1 MSRISIGRLYR
12 RLGEETSTPTISAW
26 TLLKRIIGDLLR
38 YRLTLVV
45 VVASIIAFT
54 VTSLLTP
61 YVLGLI
67 IDEYI
72 LKGNIAGL
80 ASMASVYLALLV
92 GQWFSQMVR
101 SYSIQTIGQSFL
113 RDLRNKVFSKLQRL
127 SYSFYTKRRI
137 GDLISITINDTSM
150 LNDVLV
156 SGILSVIGDLIA
168 VIGIIGIMFYLSPLL
183 AGVALANIPVL
194 VLIARVFG
202 KKLKEAHQVTR
213 KKIAD
218 VTSVVEETVAG
229 IPVIKAFGREEDV
242 ANSFKE
248 VSRLTVNAYIRIAK
262 LMGLFWP
269 SMDFTV
275 TLSTVLVL
283 VYGGYLAITGVI
295 SIGLIVAFIQYTNRL
310 GRPITQFVNM
320 YDSLQAALAA
330 AERIYGILD
339 SREEIPE
346 HPEAVELGEVRGEI
360 RFENVSFSYIPGRPV
375 LKNIN
380 LHIRPGETV
389 ALVGHTGAG
398 KTTLVNLILRFYD
411 PDEGRILLDGVDIR
425 KIKLKSLRKTISYVP
440 QETYLFPGTILDN
453 IRIGR
458 PDASDSEVIEI
469 CRRLGIHRFIEHLP
483 HGYQTDA
490 GEAGKK
496 LSTGEKQLIAI
507 ARAMLRNP
515 KIVILDEALSS
526 VDTATE
532 ELIRRA
538 MRELMRNRTSIIIA
552 HRLSTAREANRIIVL
567 EKGRIVEEGSHEELM
582 ARKGRY
588 YELYMNM
595 LKAQA
600 SKAISVSVET

>member
-1 MSRISIGRLYR
+1 MSRIGRWYR
-12 RLGEETSTPTISAW
+12 IGEEGSTSSISAW
-26 TLLKRIIGDLLR
+26 TLLKRVVRDLAR
-38 YRLTLVV
+38 YRLTLIVV
-45 VVASIIAFT
+45 VVSIIAFT
-54 VTSLLTP
+54 ITSLLTP

-72 LKGNIAGL
+72 LKGNVTGL
-80 ASMASVYLALLV
+80 APMVAIYLALLV
-92 GQWFSQMVR
+92 GQWFSQMTR
-101 SYSIQTIGQSFL
+101 SYSIQTIGQLFL
-113 RDLRNKVFSKLQRL
+113 RDLRNKVFSKLQKL

-150 LNDVLV
+150 LNDVLI

-168 VIGIIGIMFYLSPLL
+168 VVGIIGIMFYLSPLL

-194 VLIARVFG
+194 ILIAKVFG
-202 KKLKEAHQVTR
+202 KKLKEAHRVTR
-213 KKIAD
+213 KKIAE
-218 VTSVVEETVAG
+218 VTTVVEETVAG

-242 ANSFKE
+242 TNNFRG

-269 SMDFTV
+269 SMDFTT

-283 VYGGYLAITGVI
+283 VYGGYLTITGVA

-310 GRPITQFVNM
+310 SRPITQFVNM

-330 AERIYGILD
+330 AERIYGILY
-339 SREEIPE
+339 SKEEIPE
-346 HPEAVELGEVRGEI
+346 HPEAIELEKVRGEI
-360 RFENVSFSYIPGRPV
+360 EFRNVSFSYIPGKKV
-375 LKNIN
+375 LQNIN
-380 LHIRPGETV
+380 LHIKPGETI

-398 KTTLVNLILRFYD
+398 KTTLANLILRFYD
-411 PDEGRILLDGVDIR
+411 PDEGEILIDGVDIR
-425 KIKLKSLRKTISYVP
+425 KIKLKSLRKIVSYVP

-453 IRIGR
+453 IKLGK
-458 PDASDSEVIEI
+458 PEASDKEVIEI
-469 CRRLGIHRFIEHLP
+469 CKKLGIHQFIERLP

-490 GEAGKK
+490 GEAGRK

-515 KIVILDEALSS
+515 AIVILDEALSS

-538 MRELMRNRTSIIIA
+538 MRELMKGRTSIIIA
-552 HRLSTAREANRIIVL
+552 HRLSTARECHRIIVL
-567 EKGRIVEEGSHEELM
+567 ENGRIVEEGSHEDLM
-582 ARKGRY
+582 AKKGKY

-595 LKAQA
+595 LKTQITRT
-600 SKAISVSVET
+600 ISVEV

>member
-1 MSRISIGRLYR
+1 MSKWYR
-12 RLGEETSTPTISAW
+12 RLGEKDGNPSISAW
-26 TLLKRIIGDLLR
+26 ILLRRVVGDLAR
-38 YRLTLVV
+38 YRLTLTI

-54 VTSLLTP
+54 LTSLLTP

-72 LKGNIAGL
+72 LKGNVAGL
-80 ASMASVYLALLV
+80 ASMTAVYLGLLV
-92 GQWFSQMVR
+92 GQWFSQMAR
-101 SYSIQTIGQSFL
+101 SYSIQTIGQLFL

-168 VIGIIGIMFYLSPLL
+168 VIGIIGIMLYLNPLL

-202 KKLKEAHQVTR
+202 KKLKEAHRVTR
-213 KKIAD
+213 KKIAE
-218 VTSVVEETVAG
+218 VTTAVEETVAG
-229 IPVIKAFGREEDV
+229 ISVIKAFGREEDIT
-242 ANSFKE
+242 NSFRE
-248 VSRLTVNAYIRIAK
+248 VSRLTVDAYIRIAK

-283 VYGGYLAITGVI
+283 VYGGYLTITGAA

-310 GRPITQFVNM
+310 SRPITQFVNM

-339 SREEIPE
+339 STEEIPE
-346 HPEAVELGEVRGEI
+346 HPEAIELENARGEI
-360 RFENVSFSYIPGRPV
+360 EFRNVSFAYIPGKPV
-375 LKNIN
+375 LQDIN
-380 LHIRPGETV
+380 LHIKPGETV

-398 KTTLVNLILRFYD
+398 KTTLANLILRFYD
-411 PDEGRILLDGVDIR
+411 PDQGEILIDGIDIR
-425 KIKLKSLRKTISYVP
+425 RIKLKSLRKIVSYVP

-453 IRIGR
+453 IKLGK
-458 PDASDSEVIEI
+458 PGASDEEVVEI
-469 CRRLGIHRFIEHLP
+469 CKKLGIHQFIERLP

-507 ARAMLRNP
+507 ARAMLRDP
-515 KIVILDEALSS
+515 AIVILDEALSS

-532 ELIRRA
+532 ELIRKA
-538 MRELMRNRTSIIIA
+538 MRELMRGRTSIIIA
-552 HRLSTAREANRIIVL
+552 HRLNTARESHRIIVL
-567 EKGRIVEEGSHEELM
+567 ENGRIIEEGSHEELM
-582 ARKGRY
+582 ARKGKY
-588 YELYMNM
+588 YELYVSM
-595 LKAQA
+595 LKTQA
-600 SKAISVSVET
+600 NLATSMGT

>member
-1 MSRISIGRLYR
+1 MSRIGHLYR
-12 RLGEETSTPTISAW
+12 RLGEAGDSTPSISAW
-26 TLLKRIIGDLLR
+26 SLLKRVVGDLAG
-38 YRLTLVV
+38 YRLTLIVV
-45 VVASIIAFT
+45 VVSIIAFT
-54 VTSLLTP
+54 ITSLLTP

-72 LKGNIAGL
+72 LKGNVAGL
-80 ASMASVYLALLV
+80 ASMTAIYLALLV
-92 GQWFSQMVR
+92 GQWFSQMTR
-101 SYSIQTIGQSFL
+101 SYSIQTIGQLFL

-127 SYSFYTKRRI
+127 SYSFYTRRRI

-168 VIGIIGIMFYLSPLL
+168 VIGVIGIMLYLNPLL
-183 AGVALANIPVL
+183 AGVALANLPIL
-194 VLIARVFG
+194 VLIAKVFG
-202 KKLKEAHQVTR
+202 KKLKEAHRVTR

-218 VTSVVEETVAG
+218 VTTVVEETVAG

-242 ANSFKE
+242 ANSFRE

-283 VYGGYLAITGVI
+283 VYGGYLAVTGAA

-339 SREEIPE
+339 STEEIPE
-346 HPEAVELGEVRGEI
+346 HPEAIELENVRGEI
-360 RFENVSFSYIPGRPV
+360 EFRNVSFSYIPGRPV
-375 LKNIN
+375 LQNIN
-380 LHIRPGETV
+380 LHVKPGETI

-398 KTTLVNLILRFYD
+398 KTTLANLILRFYD
-411 PDEGRILLDGVDIR
+411 PDQGEILIDGIDIR
-425 KIKLKSLRKTISYVP
+425 RIKLKSLRRIVSYVP

-453 IRIGR
+453 IKLGR
-458 PDASDSEVIEI
+458 PDASDREVVEI
-469 CRRLGIHRFIEHLP
+469 CRKLGIHQFIERLP

-515 KIVILDEALSS
+515 AIVILDEALSS
-526 VDTATE
+526 IDTATE

-538 MRELMRNRTSIIIA
+538 MRELMKGRTSIIIA
-552 HRLSTAREANRIIVL
+552 HRLSTARESHRIIVL
-567 EKGRIVEEGSHEELM
+567 ENGRIVEEGSHEELM
-582 ARKGRY
+582 ARRGKY

-595 LKAQA
+595 LKTQA
-600 SKAISVSVET
+600 AGATSMEA

>member
-1 MSRISIGRLYR
+1 MSRIGRWYR
-12 RLGEETSTPTISAW
+12 IGEEDSTSSISAW
-26 TLLKRIIGDLLR
+26 TLLKRVVRDLAR
-38 YRLTLVV
+38 YRLTLIVV
-45 VVASIIAFT
+45 VVSIIAFT
-54 VTSLLTP
+54 ITSLLTP

-72 LKGNIAGL
+72 LKGNVTGL
-80 ASMASVYLALLV
+80 APMVAIYLALLV
-92 GQWFSQMVR
+92 GQWFSQMTR
-101 SYSIQTIGQSFL
+101 SYSIQTIGQLFL
-113 RDLRNKVFSKLQRL
+113 RDLRNKVFSKLQKL

-150 LNDVLV
+150 LNDVLI

-168 VIGIIGIMFYLSPLL
+168 VVGIIGIMFYLSPLL

-194 VLIARVFG
+194 ILIAKVFG
-202 KKLKEAHQVTR
+202 KKLKEAHRVTR
-213 KKIAD
+213 KKIAE
-218 VTSVVEETVAG
+218 VTTVVEETVAG

-242 ANSFKE
+242 TNNFRG

-269 SMDFTV
+269 SMDFTT

-283 VYGGYLAITGVI
+283 VYGGYLTITGVA

-310 GRPITQFVNM
+310 SRPITQFVNM

-330 AERIYGILD
+330 AERIYGILY
-339 SREEIPE
+339 SKEEIPE
-346 HPEAVELGEVRGEI
+346 HPEAIELEKVRGEI
-360 RFENVSFSYIPGRPV
+360 EFRNVSFSYIPGKKV
-375 LKNIN
+375 LQNIN
-380 LHIRPGETV
+380 LHIKPGETI

-398 KTTLVNLILRFYD
+398 KTTLANLILRFYD
-411 PDEGRILLDGVDIR
+411 PDEGEILIDGVDIR
-425 KIKLKSLRKTISYVP
+425 KIKLKSLRKIVSYVP

-453 IRIGR
+453 IKLGK
-458 PDASDSEVIEI
+458 PEASDKEVIEI
-469 CRRLGIHRFIEHLP
+469 CKKLGIHQFIERLP

-490 GEAGKK
+490 GEAGRK

-515 KIVILDEALSS
+515 AIVILDEALSS

-538 MRELMRNRTSIIIA
+538 MRELMKGRTSIIIA
-552 HRLSTAREANRIIVL
+552 HRLSTARECHRIIVL
-567 EKGRIVEEGSHEELM
+567 ENGRIVEEGSHEDLM
-582 ARKGRY
+582 AKKGKY

-595 LKAQA
+595 LKTQITRT
-600 SKAISVSVET
+600 ISVEV

>member
-1 MSRISIGRLYR
+1 MSKWYR
-12 RLGEETSTPTISAW
+12 RLGEKDGNPSISAW
-26 TLLKRIIGDLLR
+26 ILLRRVVGDLAR
-38 YRLTLVV
+38 YRLTLTI

-54 VTSLLTP
+54 LTSLLTP

-72 LKGNIAGL
+72 LKGNVAGL
-80 ASMASVYLALLV
+80 ASMTAVYLGLLV
-92 GQWFSQMVR
+92 GQWFSQMAR
-101 SYSIQTIGQSFL
+101 SYSIQTIGQLFL

-168 VIGIIGIMFYLSPLL
+168 VIGIIGIMLYLNPLL

-202 KKLKEAHQVTR
+202 KKLKEAHRVTR
-213 KKIAD
+213 KKIAE
-218 VTSVVEETVAG
+218 VTTAVEETVAG
-229 IPVIKAFGREEDV
+229 IPVIKAFGREEDIT
-242 ANSFKE
+242 NSFRE
-248 VSRLTVNAYIRIAK
+248 VSRLTVDAYIRIAK

-283 VYGGYLAITGVI
+283 VYGGYLTITGAA

-310 GRPITQFVNM
+310 SRPITQFVNM

-339 SREEIPE
+339 STEEIPE
-346 HPEAVELGEVRGEI
+346 HPEAIELENARGEI
-360 RFENVSFSYIPGRPV
+360 EFRNVSFAYIPGKPV
-375 LKNIN
+375 LQDIN
-380 LHIRPGETV
+380 LHIKPGETV

-398 KTTLVNLILRFYD
+398 KTTLANLILRFYD
-411 PDEGRILLDGVDIR
+411 PDQGEILIDGIDIR
-425 KIKLKSLRKTISYVP
+425 RIKLKSLRKIVSYVP

-453 IRIGR
+453 IKLGK
-458 PDASDSEVIEI
+458 PGASDEEVVEI
-469 CRRLGIHRFIEHLP
+469 CKKLGIHQFIERLP

-507 ARAMLRNP
+507 ARAMLRDP
-515 KIVILDEALSS
+515 AIVILDEALSS

-532 ELIRRA
+532 ELIRKA
-538 MRELMRNRTSIIIA
+538 MRELMRGRTSIIIA
-552 HRLSTAREANRIIVL
+552 HRLNTARESHRIIVL
-567 EKGRIVEEGSHEELM
+567 ENGRIIEEGSHEELM
-582 ARKGRY
+582 ARKGKY
-588 YELYMNM
+588 YELYVSM
-595 LKAQA
+595 LKTQA
-600 SKAISVSVET
+600 NLATSMGT

>member
-1 MSRISIGRLYR
+1 MSRIGIGRLYR
-12 RLGEETSTPTISAW
+12 RIGAEDTSLSISAW
-26 TLLKRIIGDLLR
+26 SLLKRVAGDLAR
-38 YRLTLVV
+38 YRLTLAVV
-45 VVASIIAFT
+45 IASIIAFT

-61 YVLGLI
+61 YILGLI
-67 IDEYI
+67 IDKYI

-80 ASMASVYLALLV
+80 ASMTTVYLALLV
-92 GQWFSQMVR
+92 GQWLSQMTR
-101 SYSIQTIGQSFL
+101 SYSIQTIGQLFL
-113 RDLRNKVFSKLQRL
+113 RDLRNNVFSKLQRL
-127 SYSFYTKRRI
+127 SYGFYTRRRI

-168 VIGIIGIMFYLSPLL
+168 VIGIIGIMLYLNPLL

-194 VLIARVFG
+194 VIIARVFG
-202 KKLKEAHQVTR
+202 KKLKEAHRTTR
-213 KKIAD
+213 KKIAE
-218 VTSVVEETVAG
+218 VTTAVEETVAG
-229 IPVIKAFGREEDV
+229 IPVIKAFSREEDI
-242 ANSFKE
+242 ANSFRR

-283 VYGGYLAITGVI
+283 VYGGYLTITGAA

-330 AERIYGILD
+330 AERIYGIVD
-339 SREEIPE
+339 STEEIPE
-346 HPEAVELGEVRGEI
+346 HPEAVELDKVRGEI
-360 RFENVSFSYIPGRPV
+360 EFRNVSFSYIPGRVV
-375 LKNIN
+375 LQNIN
-380 LHIRPGETV
+380 LHIKPGETI

-398 KTTLVNLILRFYD
+398 KTTLANLILRFYD
-411 PDEGRILLDGVDIR
+411 PDEGEILIDGIDIR
-425 KIKLKSLRKTISYVP
+425 RIKLKSLRRIVSYVP
-440 QETYLFPGTILDN
+440 QETYLFPGTIIDN

-458 PDASDSEVIEI
+458 PDASDEEVVEI
-469 CRRLGIHRFIEHLP
+469 CKRLGINQFIERLP

-515 KIVILDEALSS
+515 AIVILDEALSS

-538 MRELMRNRTSIIIA
+538 MKELMKNRTSIIIA
-552 HRLSTAREANRIIVL
+552 HRLSTARESHRIIVL
-567 EKGRIVEEGSHEELM
+567 ENGRIVEEGSHEELM
-582 ARKGRY
+582 AKKGKY

-595 LKAQA
+595 LRAQA
-600 SKAISVSVET
+600 VEAMTVEV

>member
-1 MSRISIGRLYR
+1 MSRTGIGKLYR
-12 RLGEETSTPTISAW
+12 RIGAVERGPSISAW
-26 TLLKRIIGDLLR
+26 TLLKRVMGDLAR
-38 YRLTLVV
+38 YRLTLTIVIV
-45 VVASIIAFT
+45 SIIAFT
-54 VTSLLTP
+54 VTSLLAP

-80 ASMASVYLALLV
+80 ASMAAVYLALLV
-92 GQWFSQMVR
+92 GQWVSQMTR
-101 SYSIQTIGQSFL
+101 SYSIQTIGQLFL

-127 SYSFYTKRRI
+127 SYGFYTRRRI

-168 VIGIIGIMFYLSPLL
+168 VIGIIGIMLYLNPLL

-194 VLIARVFG
+194 IIIARVFG
-202 KKLKEAHQVTR
+202 RKLKEAHRVTR
-213 KKIAD
+213 KKIAE
-218 VTSVVEETVAG
+218 VTTAVEETVAG

-242 ANSFKE
+242 ANSFRE

-283 VYGGYLAITGVI
+283 VYGGYLAITGAA

-339 SREEIPE
+339 SKEEIPE
-346 HPEAVELGEVRGEI
+346 HPEAIELENVRGEI
-360 RFENVSFSYIPGRPV
+360 EFRNVSFAYTPGRPV
-375 LKNIN
+375 LQNIN
-380 LHIRPGETV
+380 LHIKPGETI

-398 KTTLVNLILRFYD
+398 KTTLANLILRFYD
-411 PDEGRILLDGVDIR
+411 PDKGEILIDGVDIR
-425 KIKLKSLRKTISYVP
+425 RIKLKSLRRIVSYVP
-440 QETYLFPGTILDN
+440 QETYLFPGTVLDN
-453 IRIGR
+453 IRLGK
-458 PDASDSEVIEI
+458 PDASDEEVVEI
-469 CRRLGIHRFIEHLP
+469 CKRLGIHQFIERLP

-515 KIVILDEALSS
+515 AIVILDEALSS

-538 MRELMRNRTSIIIA
+538 MRELMKGRTSIVIA
-552 HRLSTAREANRIIVL
+552 HRLSTARESNRIIVL
-567 EKGRIVEEGSHEELM
+567 ENGRIVEEGSHEELM
-582 ARKGRY
+582 AKRGKY

-595 LKAQA
+595 LKTQMTQA
-600 SKAISVSVET
+600 TSIEA

>member
-1 MSRISIGRLYR
+1 MSRIGIGRLYR
-12 RLGEETSTPTISAW
+12 RLGEEDSTPSISAW
-26 TLLKRIIGDLLR
+26 TLLKRVVGDLAK
-38 YRLTLVV
+38 YRLTLIVV
-45 VVASIIAFT
+45 VISIIAFT

-72 LKGNIAGL
+72 LKGNVAGL
-80 ASMASVYLALLV
+80 ASMAAVYLGLLV
-92 GQWFSQMVR
+92 GQWFSQMTR
-101 SYSIQTIGQSFL
+101 SYSIQTIGQLFL

-127 SYSFYTKRRI
+127 SYNFYTKRRI
-137 GDLISITINDTSM
+137 GDLISITMNDTSM

-194 VLIARVFG
+194 ILIARVFG
-202 KKLKEAHQVTR
+202 KKLKEAHRVTR
-213 KKIAD
+213 KKIAE
-218 VTSVVEETVAG
+218 VTTAVEETVAG

-242 ANSFKE
+242 TNSFRE

-283 VYGGYLAITGVI
+283 VYGGYLTITGAA

-339 SREEIPE
+339 STDEIPE
-346 HPEAVELGEVRGEI
+346 HPEAIELEKVRGEI
-360 RFENVSFSYIPGRPV
+360 EFRNVSFSYIPGRPV
-375 LKNIN
+375 LQNIN
-380 LHIRPGETV
+380 LHIKPGETV

-398 KTTLVNLILRFYD
+398 KTTLANLILRFYD
-411 PDEGRILLDGVDIR
+411 PDQGEILIDGVDIR
-425 KIKLKSLRKTISYVP
+425 KIKLKSLRKIVSYVP

-453 IRIGR
+453 IKLGR
-458 PDASDSEVIEI
+458 PEASDEEVVEI
-469 CRRLGIHRFIEHLP
+469 CKKLGIHQFIERLP

-515 KIVILDEALSS
+515 PIVILDEALSS

-532 ELIRRA
+532 ELIRKA
-538 MRELMRNRTSIIIA
+538 MRELMKGRTSIIIA
-552 HRLSTAREANRIIVL
+552 HRLNTARESHRIIVL
-567 EKGRIVEEGSHEELM
+567 ENGRIVEEGSHEELM
-582 ARKGRY
+582 ARRGKY

-595 LKAQA
+595 LKTQSARIA
-600 SKAISVSVET
+600 SIET